1 MSELVFPLAGAL
13 VVFLIAVPLATLV
26 AKGILVAGRRAP
38 GGLPI
43 HCTAGTYALVTA
55 PTLVPALWFLSAAL
69 HQSEPGQALAACVVD
84 RLHDDSC
91 RDALLFAGVL
101 ALILGHGVVRR
112 LHRDLA
118 PRPAVQR
125 LAATSPHG
133 RRLAALCA
141 AHPALARAAH
151 SVAVVSGARDP
162 VCTRKALRPV
172 IEVEASF
179 MDQLDDDALA
189 AALLHEVEHA
199 RALDPLRYL
208 LAAVSLSLNPLAR
221 LLRPELARWR
231 LAREASCDQGAVL
244 AGANPLA
251 LALAIVSAARPA
263 PMPAGTGLVATL
275 GGGCHGVKARVR
287 LLLCYAD
294 QSPEPRRP
302 PVRVLP
308 GTRFLLALLLLL
320 ALPHATGTA
329 LLDVLHQGIEVAVL
343 GSGLD

>member
-13 VVFLIAVPLATLV
+13 VVFLVAVPLATLV
-26 AKGILVAGRRAP
+26 AKAVLVARRRGPA
-38 GGLPI
+38 GLPA
-43 HCTAGTYALVTA
+43 HGTAGAYALVIA

-101 ALILGHGVVRR
+101 VLILGHGVMRR
-112 LHRDLA
+112 LRRDLA

-125 LAATSPHG
+125 LPATSRHG

-141 AHPALARAAH
+141 SHPALTRAAH
-151 SVAVVSGARDP
+151 RIAVVTGARDP
-162 VCTRKALRPV
+162 VCTRKALRPI
-172 IEVEASF
+172 IEIEARF
-179 MDQLDDDALA
+179 MDHLDDHALA

-231 LAREASCDQGAVL
+231 LAREASCDHGAVQ

-251 LALAIVSAARPA
+251 LAQAIVSAARPTRA
-263 PMPAGTGLVATL
+263 TAIATL
-275 GGGCHGVKARVR
+275 GGCHGVKLRVQ
-287 LLLCYAD
+287 LLLRYAE
-294 QSPEPRRP
+294 QSPGPRRAP
-302 PVRVLP
+302 SYALP
-308 GTRFLLALLLLL
+308 GTPFFLALLLLL